1 MRFFGDIFFLRIFA
15 ASNYITLDFKY
26 HSFIKYS
33 IYMQHWIFI
42 SSTKRF
48 RMSDWLAEN
57 DVVEY
62 EQRNKICVNDIVY
75 LYTTAPVQRIEF
87 KMIVEKIDIPWEG
100 TIDDSRFSLLT
111 STNRYVQKSV
121 RLRLLEKADT
131 PLLHLT
137 ELRKYG
143 LKSSMQSHFK
153 ISGELLDYIES
164 FFEK

>member
-1 MRFFGDIFFLRIFA
+1 MHIFA
-15 ASNYITLDFKY
+15 ASNNITLDFI
-26 HSFIKYS
+26 HLIFIKYS
-33 IYMQHWIFI
+33 IFMQHWIFI